1 MFNKNQNIVICFP
14 SGSGGHLLG
23 TLCSMLLGGP
33 GVLPGKDGSMHNVS
47 AITHGVHHA
56 YIELPQDEVIQS
68 KMPDCNIT
76 IGHFTNVKLLK
87 EVGKK
92 VIYITFVPE
101 DIDEIARRANKKTSV
116 NLKDEKTYKIL
127 AGNGWPS
134 YEEYCAGAP
143 ISTGELNHE
152 GKWEVKK
159 IHYSH
164 CVYNLPEDKSNTLEI
179 KFDEINNSN
188 CLVDKLAN
196 FMCVEQYDKNKVMN
210 TLHTYRSCQ

>member
-1 MFNKNQNIVICFP
+1 MFNKNIVICFP

-23 TLCSMLLGGP
+23 TLCNMLLGNRSVEP
-33 GVLPGKDGSMHNVS
+33 DKLGSMHNLFN
-47 AITHGVHHA
+47 AGQYGVLFVHVGSS
-56 YIELPQDEVIQS
+56 QDEVIRN
-68 KMPDCNIT
+68 KMPDRNIA
-76 IGHFTNVKLLK
+76 IGHFTNVTLLK

-92 VIYITFVPE
+92 VIYVTFVPE
-101 DIDEIARRANKKTSV
+101 DLDEIVRRANKKTSV
-116 NLKDEKTYKIL
+116 NLKDEKTYKTL
-127 AGNGWPS
+127 AGSEWPS

-143 ISTGELNHE
+143 ILSSELTHE
-152 GKWEVKK
+152 GKWKVKK

-164 CVYNLPEDKSNTLEI
+164 WVYNLPEDKSNTLEI